1 MHNSICIHN
10 NLPNIYLPV
19 GGSYTDEVFM
29 ISVVCFLFLITQHYQ
44 LELWSQPVW
53 HQRLVS

>member
-19 GGSYTDEVFM
+19 GGSYTDKVFM
-29 ISVVCFLFLITQHYQ
+29 VSVVN
-44 LELWSQPVW
+44 V
-53 HQRLVS
+53 LVLVT